1 MCGGGTIMWG
11 PRKLP
16 FSWRG
21 KHLVGNPY
29 GRSAPQYNLRHIA
42 IIYTL
47 LHITTHNYM
56 AKALKEQ
63 RARLEKRLSK
73 ELLTDTRDTLS
84 SILGNEEKKKKTS
97 LPFPIAEIQVHLL
110 DEDGEGMVLWLQGS
124 IEKGKTHIE
133 KGFEELTDMESIQ
146 VDLLDD
152 EEEHEL
158 DPMIEEIFTT
168 TNKKPVLLN

>member
-1 MCGGGTIMWG
+1 M
-11 PRKLP
+11 
-16 FSWRG
+16 
-21 KHLVGNPY
+21 VGNPY

-63 RARLEKRLSK
+63 RARLEKLLSK

-84 SILGNEEKKKKTS
+84 SILGNEEKQKKKKTS